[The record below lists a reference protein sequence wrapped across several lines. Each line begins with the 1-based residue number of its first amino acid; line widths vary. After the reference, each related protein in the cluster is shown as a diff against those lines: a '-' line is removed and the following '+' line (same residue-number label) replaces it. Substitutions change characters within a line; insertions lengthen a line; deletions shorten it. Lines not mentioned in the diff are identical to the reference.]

1 MERTRRFLADFRHD
15 LPFVIS
21 DHPGFAH
28 VSGLVDRV
36 VAGMNLG
43 CEISPGERARN

>member
-15 LPFVIS
+15 LAFVIG

-28 VSGLVDRV
+28 LYGFVDRWA
-36 VAGMNLG
+36 AGMNVG
-43 CEISPGERARN
+43 TDVSPGERARN